1 MENYKISVVVL
12 TYNPQEA
19 KLLAT
24 LRSILEQKDIS
35 FQIVV
40 ADDGSARP
48 GMAVA
53 EALFAEYG
61 FQDYVLVAN
70 ERNQGTV
77 YNMHSGLERCTGEY
91 VKAIS
96 PGDLLSGE
104 NVLRQWVDAMEA
116 ADAAVSCAE
125 AVYYVTE
132 DGSMKPVVRKTNPQY
147 IRCYLNN
154 QPERARY
161 NYLVLDDLFLG
172 AAIIC
177 RTDLQKAYIKE
188 LLGKV
193 VYAEDHVYR
202 LMAYDRIPM
211 HYYPRCSVLYETSAG
226 ISTSGNDFW
235 AKKLKAD
242 WDAADQLLLARCTG
256 KDPVDKHLKKLIC
269 LPGNGWKAKLI
280 KYLTVPGTLAYRLRC
295 KLHPRSS
302 VPQLPYNR

>member
-19 KLLAT
+19 KLRAT
-24 LRSILEQKDIS
+24 LRSILEQKDIR

-40 ADDGSARP
+40 ADDGSAKP

-77 YNMHSGLERCTGEY
+77 HNIHSALERCTGEY

-96 PGDLLSGE
+96 PGDLLSGG

-116 ADAAVSCAE
+116 EGAAVSCAE
-125 AVYYVTE
+125 AVYYVTQ
-132 DGSMKPVVRKTNPQY
+132 DGKMEPVVRKTNPQY
-147 IRCYLNN
+147 VRCYLKNK
-154 QPERARY
+154 PEQARY
-161 NYLVLDDLFLG
+161 NYLILDDLFLG

-177 RTDLQKAYIKE
+177 RTDLQKTYIKE

-193 VYAEDHVYR
+193 IYAEDHVYR
-202 LMAYDRIPM
+202 LMAYDRVPM
-211 HYYPRCSVLYETSAG
+211 HYYPRCGVLYETAAG

-242 WDAADQLLLARCTG
+242 WDAADQLLLERCSG
-256 KDPVDKHLKKLIC
+256 KDPMDKYLKKMIC
-269 LPGNGWKAKLI
+269 LPKKGLKAKLV
-280 KYLTVPGTLAYRLRC
+280 KHLTVPGTLLYRLQAKFC
-295 KLHPRSS
+295 PRNS
-302 VPQLPYNR
+302 VPRLPDNR